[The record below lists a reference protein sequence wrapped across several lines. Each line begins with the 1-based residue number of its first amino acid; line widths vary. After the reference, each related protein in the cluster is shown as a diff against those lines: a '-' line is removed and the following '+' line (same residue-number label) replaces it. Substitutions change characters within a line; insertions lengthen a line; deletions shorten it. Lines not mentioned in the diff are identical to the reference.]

1 MSEIRQ
7 DGLAQLE
14 EALEDART
22 EQTEA
27 QQRAQQLLTQRGV
40 DLSVLGSK
48 RQRLTKMRQI
58 AARRRTGMQLQA
70 RFAAARAAADRSR
83 GSRSLKLLETLKQRK
98 QGLQQDKTDKANE
111 HDKQEKQHSE
121 HKAHAEHKLHE
132 QQLHEGHSA
141 PRDDTHSHGVDRLD
155 RDGGQGSGRQRQ
167 QQEDDRPPI
176 VKVKLSKRI
185 SPSAIRS
192 DLRHLADAHADQPLR
207 LEIQTRLA
215 WTRTCLGFGQGLNR
229 EPNAAVTPLVLGSSL
244 DLVSAR
250 LQHAPLR
257 DSTRQTGLLGAKHQ
271 LQTVQDERGYR
282 ADSPGEL
289 LPRQKDLNVL
299 KPLLVLHGERP
310 YTRTQL
316 RLSICRIRTL
326 LFATGQTVDPRQ
338 ALRAERAKAAAR
350 VSQGDAHNTPARNG
364 TRAANDSN
372 HEESGP
378 AS

>member
-7 DGLAQLE
+7 DGLAQIE
-14 EALEDART
+14 EAVEDARA
-22 EQTEA
+22 EQTEV
-27 QQRAQQLLTQRGV
+27 QQRTEQLLTQRGT

-48 RQRLTKMRQI
+48 RQRLLKMRQV

-70 RFAAARAAADRSR
+70 RFAAARAAADRAR
-83 GSRSLKLLETLKQRK
+83 GTRSLKLLETLKQRR
-98 QGLQQDKTDKANE
+98 QVLQQDKAEKAE
-111 HDKQEKQHSE
+111 KHDKQEKQHGE
-121 HKAHAEHKLHE
+121 HKARAEHKPLE
-132 QQLHEGHSA
+132 ERLHEGHSA
-141 PRDDTHSHGVDRLD
+141 APDDAHSRSVERLD

-167 QQEDDRPPI
+167 QREDDRPPT

-192 DLRHLADAHADQPLR
+192 DLRHLADVHADQPLR
-207 LEIQTRLA
+207 LETQTRLA
-215 WTRTCLGFGQGLNR
+215 WTRTCLGFGQDLNR
-229 EPNAAVTPLVLGSSL
+229 DPNAAVTPVVLGSSL

-250 LQHAPLR
+250 QQHAPLR
-257 DSTRQTGLLGAKHQ
+257 DSTRQTGLLGVKHQ
-271 LQTVQDERGYR
+271 LQTVQDEPSYR
-282 ADSPGEL
+282 PEPASEL
-289 LPRQKDLNVL
+289 LPRQRDLNVL

-338 ALRAERAKAAAR
+338 TLRAERAKAVAH
-350 VSQGDAHNTPARNG
+350 VSQGSAHSTPARNAA
-364 TRAANDSN
+364 RAANDSS
-372 HEESGP
+372 HDESGP